1 MRNRDYQYRNNE
13 RHPGVAIGIF
23 LVVLGLALLVA
34 TNDFFNLGG
43 LSSYFNW
50 KTAMI
55 FIGVVL
61 FLNLEFTGGLLLIAA
76 GVWFLRDELFPFA
89 GEQFENFFWPSVIA
103 LSGISLILKSIIR
116 KRS

>member
-1 MRNRDYQYRNNE
+1 MRNRDYQYRHNE
-13 RHPGVAIGIF
+13 RRPGVAIGIF

-34 TNDFFNLGG
+34 TNDLFNLGSMSG
-43 LSSYFNW
+43 YFNW

-61 FLNLEFTGGLLLIAA
+61 LLNLEFTGGILLVAG
-76 GVWFLRDELFPFA
+76 GVWFLREELFPFDY
-89 GEQFENFFWPSVIA
+89 EQFEDFFWPAVIA

-116 KRS
+116 RRS